1 MPALHLPSHGLNIDR
16 AFLPQIKSE
25 DVPDFLRWVAQHK
38 HWSST
43 RTELPIASLHP
54 SQGNFNTSK
63 IKDLMKVERA
73 QLRKPIIV
81 SSDHYVM
88 DGHHRWIALLNLD
101 AKDTIPTI
109 LIKAKALDL
118 IAAMKE
124 YPKAFTK
131 TVVESFSTI
140 MEAAEKHAVLAFGRM
155 NPPTTGHAKLVD
167 KVHAVAKEHKASHHV
182 VLSHSQDAKKNP
194 LSQED
199 KVKHAKRFF
208 PGTNVTSA
216 SKDAPT
222 IFHHAAK
229 LHKAGVK
236 HLHVVGGA
244 DRVKEFHDT
253 LHKYNGHFD
262 KHGNGYHFKSIT
274 VHSAG
279 ARDPKAK
286 GTEGMSA
293 SKMREHAHSG
303 NFKEFKKGVPSH
315 VKPEHAKELYHDV
328 RKGMGHMNEEVD
340 LLNEGVHD
348 AGIFKAVFLAGAPG
362 SGKDYVLKKSL
373 HGHGLTEINSDTA
386 LEHLMDKHK
395 LDKKMPEHEQEKR
408 GAIRDKAKTLT
419 DLRQRL
425 AIHGRNGLIINGTGA
440 KAEQIKKIKKQLE
453 ELGYDTKMV
462 FVDTSDNVSR
472 NRNVE
477 RGQRGGRMIPEKLR
491 AEKWRQAQDS
501 RVDFAKTFGGEH
513 YHEFNN
519 DEDLRHNTDSEVSS
533 QKTKELDDIFKTVR
547 KFTQQPPKSEV
558 AHEWIHTNLGK
569 LAKQPIGNKQ
579 QQSKASQTPPASDS
593 QATEDARKLGLQYY
607 GYGRYGKS
615 GRVTHFSLHGRLV
628 EKKKALTP
636 PKSLTPQPS
645 KKPLNEAFEDFIN
658 EETDYVNVQLRTDL
672 EDHRMVGRPEVPREP
687 LLFSEATA
695 LLHARRS
702 SGGAS
707 GISRL
712 RSGSG
717 EGSEAQ
723 KEEIHEESES
733 RREEAPIQEG
743 EKVSFQGFRRHL
755 VNLTEGE
762 PTLDTGEEGG
772 SPLGMD
778 KPANEVSDMNH
789 GGKATTVPKK
799 SFAELRKKK

>member
-1 MPALHLPSHGLNIDR
+1 MSALRLPSHGLNIDR
-16 AFLPQIKSE
+16 AVLPQVKSE
-25 DVPDFLRWVAQHK
+25 DVPDFLRWVSQHK
-38 HWSST
+38 HWTST
-43 RTELPIASLHP
+43 RTELPVASLHP
-54 SQGNFNTSK
+54 SQGNFNTVK
-63 IKDLMKVERA
+63 IKDLMTTERA
-73 QLRKPIIV
+73 NLRKPIIV

-101 AKDTIPTI
+101 PTDTIPAI
-109 LIKAKALDL
+109 LVRAKALDL
-118 IAAMKE
+118 LSAMKE
-124 YPKAFTK
+124 YPKSFTK
-131 TVVESFSTI
+131 SVTESLLSI
-140 MEAAEKHAVLAFGRM
+140 MEATEKHAVLAFGRM
-155 NPPTTGHAKLVD
+155 NPPTTGHAKLVN
-167 KVHAVAKEHKASHHV
+167 KVHEVAKANKASHHV
-182 VLSHSQDAKKNP
+182 VLSHSQDSKKNP
-194 LSQED
+194 LSQEQ

-216 SKDAPT
+216 SKESPT
-222 IFHHAAK
+222 IFHHAAN

-236 HLHVVGGA
+236 HLHVVAGA

-293 SKMREHAHSG
+293 SKMREHAHTG
-303 NFKEFKKGVPSH
+303 NFKEFKKGIPGH

-328 RKGMGHMNEEVD
+328 RKGMGHMHESVD
-340 LLNEGVHD
+340 LLTEGVHD
-348 AGIFKAVFLAGAPG
+348 AGIFKAIFLAGAPG
-362 SGKDYVLKKSL
+362 SGKDYVMKKAL

-408 GAIRDKAKTLT
+408 GVIRDKAKSLT
-419 DLRQRL
+419 ELRQRL

-440 KAEQIKKIKKQLE
+440 KSDQIKKIKKQLE

-501 RVDFAKTFGGEH
+501 RVEFAKAFGGEH

-519 DEDLRHNTDSEVSS
+519 DDDLRHNADPNVAAE
-533 QKTKELDDIFKTVR
+533 KTKQLDDLFKTVR

-579 QQSKASQTPPASDS
+579 QQTKASQTPPASDS
-593 QATEDARKLGLQYY
+593 QASEEARKLGLQYY
-607 GYGRYGKS
+607 GYGRYGKN
-615 GRVTHFSLHGRLV
+615 GRVTHFSLHGRLT

-636 PKSLTPQPS
+636 PKSLQSPQPS

-658 EETDYVNVQLRTDL
+658 EETDYVDLQLRTDL
-672 EDHRMVGRPEVPREP
+672 EDHRMVGRPEVPRSP
-687 LLFSEATA
+687 LLFSEARAA
-695 LLHARRS
+695 LLHTGRS
-702 SGGAS
+702 RGGIS

-712 RSGSG
+712 RSGRG

-723 KEEIHEESES
+723 KEEICEESG
-733 RREEAPIQEG
+733 REEAPRQES

-755 VNLTEGE
+755 VSLTEGE

-778 KPANEVSDMNH
+778 KAPNEVSDMAH
-789 GGKATTVPKK
+789 GGKATSVHKK
-799 SFAELRKKK
+799 SFTEFRKKK